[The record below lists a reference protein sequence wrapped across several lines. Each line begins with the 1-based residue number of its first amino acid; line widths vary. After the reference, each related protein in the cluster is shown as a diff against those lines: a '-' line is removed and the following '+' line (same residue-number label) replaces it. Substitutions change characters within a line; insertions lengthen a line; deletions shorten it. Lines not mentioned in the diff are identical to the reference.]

1 MKNLTTPQ
9 AILFGFGMIAIAIV
23 ISSYAPNSIIKEAQA
38 NTNSINSTLI
48 NNNRDIVNA
57 LNGIAK
63 NIKLWCGN

>member
-9 AILFGFGMIAIAIV
+9 AILCGFGMMAIAIV
-23 ISSYAPNSIIKEAQA
+23 ISSYAPNFVIKETQA

-48 NNNRDIVNA
+48 SNNRETVNA

-63 NIKLWCGN
+63 NIRLWCGN